1 MVIGIR
7 IKISADELR
16 AQLRKLAGL
25 CRQAADEYRGQIDQV
40 RRAEEAVKDAFSQMA
55 PAFRVVV
62 QGPRP
67 SNVLLADAEHCET
80 LARGYEFKAARVADG
95 DHELPDFVLEMMG
108 FFDQDD
114 PAPRTNSPRAPRT
127 SRSSRRSRTRRPRR
141 PNPRRRPRPSWFQ
154 LKPTEARQA
163 PVTPI
168 REYGKQDTPS
178 IGSKTL
184 DSRQI
189 VP

>member
-114 PAPRTNSPRAPRT
+114 PAPTPPPPATPAQSQT
-127 SRSSRRSRTRRPRR
+127 
-141 PNPRRRPRPSWFQ
+141 
-154 LKPTEARQA
+154 PT
-163 PVTPI
+163 TP
-168 REYGKQDTPS
+168 
-178 IGSKTL
+178 
-184 DSRQI
+184 
-189 VP
+189 